1 MPPSDTQPGN
11 APAADD
17 PAVVVAAGP
26 ARAHEHRWWKEVL
39 IIASFYVVYS
49 VVRNQFGSNRM
60 VGGDE
65 PVHAFNNALRVIR
78 FERFVHLFHEPWL
91 QREFLPYH
99 WFIRFWNVYY
109 GTGHFIVTIA
119 TFVAIFRDLPERFAR
134 WRNALAFTTALALI
148 GFSLFP
154 LMPPRLLNDAS
165 IFGGA
170 RIATERH
177 VENFGFVDTLE
188 RDGGLWSFD
197 SGTMQQVSNQYAA
210 MPSLH
215 TAWATWSALAL
226 WPLTRRRR
234 WAQALL
240 VLYPVATVFCII
252 VTANHFWIDG
262 LGGLVTL
269 AVGFACGRQ
278 LDRWNQRRLDRKHG
292 LPVDR
297 SAQASASTPAPA

>member
-1 MPPSDTQPGN
+1 M
-11 APAADD
+11 
-17 PAVVVAAGP
+17 
-26 ARAHEHRWWKEVL
+26 L
-39 IIASFYVVYS
+39 IIASFYAVYS
-49 VVRNQFGSNRM
+49 VVRNQFGSNRLA
-60 VGGDE
+60 GGDE
-65 PVHAFNNALRVIR
+65 PLHAFNNALQVIR

-91 QREFLPYH
+91 QRQFLPYRT
-99 WFIRFWNVYY
+99 FVQFWNVYY

-119 TFVAIFRDLPERFAR
+119 TFVIIFRYLPERFAR

-154 LMPPRLLNDAS
+154 LMPPRLLNDKS
-165 IFGGA
+165 TYGGA
-170 RIATERH
+170 RIANERH
-177 VENFGFVDTLE
+177 VENFGFVDTLQ

-234 WAQALL
+234 WIQALL
-240 VLYPVATVFCII
+240 VLYPLATVFCII

-269 AVGFACGRQ
+269 AVGFAGGRQ
-278 LDRWNQRRLDRKHG
+278 LDKWNQRRLDRKHG
-292 LPVDR
+292 LSLDDRPAGPGVDIHTGVGLIDPACRADGEGLDTSGARRGSR
-297 SAQASASTPAPA
+297 S